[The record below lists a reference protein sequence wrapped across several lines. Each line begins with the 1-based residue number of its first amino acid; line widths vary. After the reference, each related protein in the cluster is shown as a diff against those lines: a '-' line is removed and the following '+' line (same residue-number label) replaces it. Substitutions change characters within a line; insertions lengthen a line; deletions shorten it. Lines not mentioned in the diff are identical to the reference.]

1 MARVLTKYFGWMEIP
16 EGTALE
22 FPAGL
27 PGFDQER
34 SFVCV
39 RNERHLPVLFLQS
52 LQRPELCFL
61 AVPVRHLDPEY
72 PVDLGVEERRLLGL
86 REGGGPEGEVE
97 TLALLSVREGEA
109 ATANLLA
116 PVVVNPANRRAVQAV
131 RRDRRYSSREPLVR
145 QEKEERICS

>member
-16 EGTALE
+16 EGMALE

-27 PGFDQER
+27 PGFDLER

-39 RNERHLPVLFLQS
+39 RNERHLPIVFLQS
-52 LQRPELCFL
+52 LQTPELCFL
-61 AVPVRHLDPEY
+61 AVPARQ
-72 PVDLGVEERRLLGL
+72 VDEQYAVELSVEERRLLEL
-86 REGGGPEGEVE
+86 REGNGAEAEVE
-97 TLALLSVREGEA
+97 ALALLSVREGEG

-131 RRDRRYSSREPLVR
+131 RRDRRYSSRERLR
-145 QEKEERICS
+145 GQGKDERLCS